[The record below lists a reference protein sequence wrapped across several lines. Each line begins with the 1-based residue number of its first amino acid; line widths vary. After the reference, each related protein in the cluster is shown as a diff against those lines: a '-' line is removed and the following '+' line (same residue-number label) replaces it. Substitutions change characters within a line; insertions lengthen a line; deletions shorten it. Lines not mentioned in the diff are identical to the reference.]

1 MKKLFG
7 VFKTSEILVFIGTI
21 AVIIV
26 LTGLN
31 FKASAMRQRNENR
44 SANLDAIVEA
54 MQKFK
59 KVFGF
64 YPLSSPDHKIV
75 ACADEHTIIRRGTKD
90 FIKPVACEWE
100 TDSFSEDATDES
112 LAPLLKI
119 IPTDPSSA
127 NGVRYH
133 YISDGKNFQIYAAYE
148 GKPKLEYK
156 TSVKALNLSCG
167 NKICNGGKTN
177 SEDVAIDRPI
187 KVE

>member
-1 MKKLFG
+1 MKRLFG
-7 VFKTSEILVFIGTI
+7 IFKTSEIIIFLGTI
-21 AVIIV
+21 VAILI
-26 LTGLN
+26 LTFFN
-31 FKASAMRQRNENR
+31 FKASEMRQRNENR

-54 MQKFK
+54 MKKFN

-64 YPLSSPDHKIV
+64 YPVSSPDHKIV

-100 TDSFSEDATDES
+100 TDNFSEDATDES
-112 LAPLLKI
+112 LAPLLTI

-127 NGVRYH
+127 DGVRYH

-156 TSVKALNLSCG
+156 ESVRKLGLTCG

-177 SEDVAIDRPI
+177 SEEVAIDQPI